1 MRCLEREAA
10 GNIGAFADT
19 PGHLRLDNRTGFA
32 NDRAII
38 GHLVRAGGDGKRSG
52 AFALRKNCWRPKHMW
67 RGVVSPDELRLI
79 EGVLDKAA
87 AELRIEPGSQAH
99 ENLASFVLTMF
110 QTVKDP
116 DELLTITLRG
126 ERFGRSRLNS

>member
-1 MRCLEREAA
+1 LERWPT
-10 GNIGAFADT
+10 GNIAFPAAR
-19 PGHLRLDNRTGFA
+19 PGICRLDNRTAFA

-52 AFALRKNCWRPKHMW
+52 AFALRKNCWRQKHMW
-67 RGVVSPDELRLI
+67 RGVVSPDELKLI
-79 EGVLDKAA
+79 EGVLEKAA
-87 AELRIEPGSQAH
+87 AELRIEAGSEDH

-126 ERFGRSRLNS
+126 ERFGRTRLNS